1 MGMSLFPYTS
11 YTLPGWACLFQS
23 LEMPYGDELLTSQT
37 CVGHEVLRVKRFIVR
52 LEMLVVS
59 LSHFVVELPLL
70 KKA

>member
-1 MGMSLFPYTS
+1 
-11 YTLPGWACLFQS
+11 
-23 LEMPYGDELLTSQT
+23 MPYGDELLTSQT